1 MSEEF
6 AIVTEGFSKRYDGVT
21 VVDRLNLHVRNN
33 EVFGLLGPNGAG
45 KTTSILMLLGLT
57 EPSEGTARVCGY
69 NPTREPLQVKRLIG
83 YLPEKVGFYE
93 GLTAREN
100 LRFIAELNGI
110 DYREIKSRVDEVLEM
125 VGLTEMEVMED
136 SGTGQKKEK
145 TVAKFSR
152 GMKQRLGIA
161 DVLIKR
167 PKVVVLDE
175 PTSGLDPSGI
185 NQLLD
190 LIARLPEM
198 GTTVVLSSH
207 QLYQVQRV
215 CNSVGILSR
224 GKTVIEGSI
233 DQLGREAMAGGR
245 YSIEVETVA
254 PGEKLV
260 TALEGIAGVRGVRIE
275 ENRLLVST
283 DADLRADIS
292 RVVVGQDF
300 PLIQMKIQEFSLDD
314 IYMKYFKEN
323 QTIDGDT
330 A

>member
-6 AIVTEGFSKRYDGVT
+6 AIETEGLTKRYDGVT
-21 VVDRLNLHVRNN
+21 VVDHLNLRVKDN

-45 KTTSILMLLGLT
+45 KTTTILMLLGLT

-69 NPTREPLQVKRLIG
+69 NPTREPIQVKRLIG

-93 GLTAREN
+93 NLTAREN
-100 LRFIAELNGI
+100 LKFIAELNGVA
-110 DYREIKSRVDEVLEM
+110 YGEIGRRVDEVLEM
-125 VGLTEMEVMED
+125 VGLTEVEVMENA
-136 SGTGQKKEK
+136 SAAQQKEK
-145 TVAKFSR
+145 TVGKYSR

-161 DVLIKR
+161 DVLIKK

-175 PTSGLDPSGI
+175 PTSGLDPKGI

-190 LIARLPEM
+190 LIAELPGM

-215 CNSVGILSR
+215 CNNIGILSK
-224 GKTVIEGSI
+224 GKMVIEGSI

-245 YSIEVETVA
+245 YSIEVETVE
-254 PGEKLV
+254 PNE
-260 TALEGIAGVRGVRIE
+260 ALIKAVQTIKGVRDVQVE
-275 ENRLLVST
+275 ENRLLIST
-283 DADLRADIS
+283 DNDLRAEIS
-292 RVVVGQDF
+292 KAVVQMDF

-323 QTIDGDT
+323 
-330 A
+330 